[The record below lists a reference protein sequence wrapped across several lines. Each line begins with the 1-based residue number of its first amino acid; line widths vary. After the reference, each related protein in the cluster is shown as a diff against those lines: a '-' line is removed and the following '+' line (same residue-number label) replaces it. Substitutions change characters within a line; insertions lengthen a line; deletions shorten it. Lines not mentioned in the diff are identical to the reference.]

1 MATTQLSSTQ
11 QNSGGEKD
19 LQIANSGKI
28 LFAYCIFVKITL
40 QEVIRSCI
48 PNYTKRFQKKTSI
61 STEIQILVLIHNRE
75 KLFIQGMFCFLH
87 LTCV

>member
-28 LFAYCIFVKITL
+28 LFAYYIFVKITL

-48 PNYTKRFQKKTSI
+48 PNYSKRFQEKT
-61 STEIQILVLIHNRE
+61 L
-75 KLFIQGMFCFLH
+75 LFQLKYKF
-87 LTCV
+87 